1 VQKIIHY
8 LKDLLFFRPCDTLSY
23 SGKIRDR
30 RLRIRLILMIAPL
43 SLFPLFIVMTV
54 SYFWLQNLLKEDF
67 QNQLRWDLENTKN
80 SIEFFV
86 NVKLSALRFLASGHR
101 YEQLSNQKIL
111 ADVFTAFKQEFG
123 QVVDLG
129 LIDAE
134 GIQQSYAG
142 PYHLKGKDY
151 SNQEWFHQAV
161 ARGIY
166 VSDVFMGYRKV
177 PHFAIAVKKEVPE
190 EGSFWIIRATI
201 NMETLNSF
209 VSSINLNSEDD
220 AFIINESG
228 ILQTPSRFYGNVLE
242 QYPLRNTLNQRGV
255 SVLNTKQANGK
266 PAMFGYAYIK
276 DSPWILC
283 TVIKSRPD
291 TKIARLFQ
299 GEFFAILI
307 GSLLFVILI
316 AMRMAQIMVN
326 WIKDCDQ
333 KREAA
338 LSEAEHASKLASVG
352 RLAAGVA
359 HEINNPL
366 AIINEKAGLIKDIL
380 AMSGDVS
387 AHREKI
393 LNSVKGI
400 LDSVNRS
407 SAITHRLLG
416 FSRRMDVTP
425 ELFDVNDVIK
435 EVLGFLEKEI
445 LFRDIRLIQD
455 LKEGLPIIQSN
466 RGRLQQV
473 FLNIIN
479 NAIDAVNTG
488 GCIDIAS
495 KVKDENT
502 IYVVVKDNGKGIP
515 KAALK
520 HIFEP
525 FFTTKEKEKGTGLG
539 LFISYGIIKQLGGN
553 ILVESEV
560 KKGTVFT
567 IELPLISAAG

>member
-1 VQKIIHY
+1 MHKIIHY
-8 LKDLLFFRPCDTLSY
+8 IKDLLVFRPCDTFSY
-23 SGKIRDR
+23 SGKARDR

-43 SLFPLFIVMTV
+43 SLFPLFIVITV
-54 SYFWLQNLLKEDF
+54 SYFWLQNILKEDF

-86 NVKLSALRFLASGHR
+86 DVKLSALRFLASGHR
-101 YEQLSNQKIL
+101 YEQLSNQKTL
-111 ADVFTAFKQEFG
+111 VNVFTAFKQEFG

-142 PYHLKGKDY
+142 PYNLKGRDY
-151 SNQEWFHQAV
+151 SSQEWFHKAV
-161 ARGIY
+161 ARGVY

-190 EGSFWIIRATI
+190 EGNFWIIRATI
-201 NMETLNSF
+201 NMEALNSF
-209 VSSINLNSEDD
+209 VSSINLNKDDD

-228 ILQTPSRFYGNVLE
+228 VLQTPSRFYGHVLE
-242 QYPLRNTLNQRGV
+242 KYLLQNTLNQRGV

-283 TVIKSRPD
+283 AIIKSRPD

-299 GEFFAILI
+299 GEFFAILM
-307 GSLLFVILI
+307 GSLLFVILV
-316 AMRMAQIMVN
+316 AMRMAQVMVN

-338 LSEAEHASKLASVG
+338 LSEAEHTSKLASVG

-366 AIINEKAGLIKDIL
+366 AIINENAGLMKDLL
-380 AMSGDVS
+380 AVSGDMPNK
-387 AHREKI
+387 EKFLTSI
-393 LNSVKGI
+393 NGI
-400 LDSVNRS
+400 LESIRRS
-407 SAITHRLLG
+407 RTITHRLLG
-416 FSRRMDVTP
+416 FARRMDASP
-425 ELFDVNDVIK
+425 ELLNVNEVVK
-435 EVLGFLEKEI
+435 EVLGFLDKEVA
-445 LFRDIRLIQD
+445 FRDIRLTQNLRED
-455 LKEGLPIIQSN
+455 LPKIKSN
-466 RGRLQQV
+466 QGRLQQV

-479 NAIDAVNTG
+479 NAIDAVESGGVIEISTG
-488 GCIDIAS
+488 
-495 KVKDENT
+495 VKDENT
-502 IYVVVKDNGKGIP
+502 VRVIISDNGPGISKGI
-515 KAALK
+515 LK

-560 KKGTVFT
+560 NKGTVFT
-567 IELPLISAAG
+567 IELPLISDAG